1 MKRILKDF
9 QLFDISKKHSLRELF
24 AKHFKSLGGEL
35 PIKGGWGYSKEDAII
50 IDSNDEVVEKGIP
63 FDGIGLEHLIVKKRL
78 LEELIIFKSD
88 EDKTSFSNIQH
99 KVVKQS
105 LLFED
110 NNRKIDHLV
119 VEGTCFLHHE
129 WLELKNEMFSGEDD
143 FDLEAHFEKE
153 DKLIFYFTSEYFFD
167 ITSFYGKY

>member
-63 FDGIGLEHLIVKKRL
+63 FDGIGLEHIIVKKRL
-78 LEELIIFKSD
+78 LEELIIIRTYNS
-88 EDKTSFSNIQH
+88 EKT
-99 KVVKQS
+99 
-105 LLFED
+105 L
-110 NNRKIDHLV
+110 
-119 VEGTCFLHHE
+119 T
-129 WLELKNEMFSGEDD
+129 
-143 FDLEAHFEKE
+143 
-153 DKLIFYFTSEYFFD
+153 
-167 ITSFYGKY
+167 